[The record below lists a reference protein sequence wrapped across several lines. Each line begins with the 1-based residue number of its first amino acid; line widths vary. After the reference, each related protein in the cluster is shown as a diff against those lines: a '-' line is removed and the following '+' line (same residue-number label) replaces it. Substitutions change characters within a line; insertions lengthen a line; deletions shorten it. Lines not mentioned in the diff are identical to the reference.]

1 MKGKYISSVLVI
13 FFAFQFRGYAQPPT
27 GNPYEDAKSFLKDIQ
42 SGASASNLEELVN
55 IVSYYSDRTNIN
67 TGNIDS
73 VLRTMP
79 FLDSYAVKV
88 NVVKM
93 NNAGAGSNNF
103 VGTPSG
109 VAASSLPGLGTNIA
123 DGLAKFL
130 IERGKQELSM
140 VFFDRFKDDLKKFPE
155 LTFLFPSTTEIIN
168 NIEAHNFHT
177 LLQELKD
184 AFMKDLSIMP
194 ASILSL
200 RTIDTSLCNGNAA
213 CKGRLK
219 AITAAFTSTTTP
231 AYDARLLILPL
242 IVMQGILDGDNITE
256 ITNKLCTDASVCG
269 NPDNLSGVIQMASI
283 LFESLRT
290 SDDSGGPF
298 LNHAEIKNL
307 FYSKDLL
314 RIFFGL
320 VYQKYNSASFSC
332 YNNLTI
338 ARQNLQGVFT
348 TILNARAKFYSALSS
363 FDKINSAYIS
373 IQKSLRDVQKA
384 DVAIYASA
392 ISTSIEMLTNIT
404 NSLEVVIPGSLP
416 PATLAKI
423 KANLSI
429 ASGICSDIQQKN
441 YAGIFNGTI
450 KFIRDNNIIAP
461 GTSKDKLIKYLSFGA
476 NLAAAKTS
484 DEVKEALNAVAL
496 PPGSYSIKQKS
507 SFNIAVNGYVGY
519 NWDFNGGLF
528 ANGVYAP
535 IGISTSC
542 GLGKKGGGA
551 ITLFTSIIDVGAVVS
566 YRLKQGTTEELK
578 QDIRLE
584 SIISPSAQL
593 LIAIPKTPIALG
605 PGWRKTPKLF
615 YSNNTDFTVVKPKD
629 VFCFSILIDI
639 PIFTIKNSPYQ

>member
-1 MKGKYISSVLVI
+1 MKGKYISSLLVI
-13 FFAFQFRGYAQPPT
+13 FFACQFRGYAQPI
-27 GNPYEDAKSFLKDIQ
+27 GNPYEDAKRFLKDIQ
-42 SGASASNLEELVN
+42 SGASASDLEELVN

-67 TGNIDS
+67 TGN
-73 VLRTMP
+73 VAAALGAMP
-79 FLDSYAVKV
+79 FL
-88 NVVKM
+88 
-93 NNAGAGSNNF
+93 NAYVPQVTARVAAAGPAASNF

-109 VAASSLPGLGTNIA
+109 VSATSLPSLGTNIA
-123 DGLAKFL
+123 DGLSKFL

-194 ASILSL
+194 TSILSL
-200 RTIDTSLCNGNAA
+200 RTINTGLCNGNTA
-213 CKGRLK
+213 CVGRLT
-219 AITAAFTSTTTP
+219 AINTAFTTTS
-231 AYDARLLILPL
+231 AYDARLVILPL
-242 IVMQGILDGDNITE
+242 IIMQGIIDGDNITE
-256 ITNKLCTDASVCG
+256 ITNKLCTDVSVCG
-269 NPDNLSGVIQMASI
+269 NTDNLSGVIQMASI

-298 LNHAEIKNL
+298 LNHAEVKNL
-307 FYSKDLL
+307 FYSNDLL

-338 ARQNLQGVFT
+338 AGQNLQGVFT
-348 TILNARAKFYSALSS
+348 AILNARAKFYSTLSS

-384 DVAIYASA
+384 DVAVYASA
-392 ISTSIEMLTNIT
+392 ISTSIEMLTNIA
-404 NSLEVVIPGSLP
+404 NSLEIVIPGSLP

-423 KANLSI
+423 RANLSI

-450 KFIRDNNIIAP
+450 KFIKDNNIITP
-461 GTSKDKLIKYLSFGA
+461 GTGKDKLIKYLSFGA